1 MTPDRTTELRIRKKL
16 LHFEEN
22 LFFVAIFKPKAYY
35 YYVSNWLPYFS
46 KINSISVELFANY
59 SAIVFFTC

>member
-1 MTPDRTTELRIRKKL
+1 MRKKL

-22 LFFVAIFKPKAYY
+22 LDVFVAIFKPKAYY
-35 YYVSNWLPYFS
+35 YYVSIWLRYFS

-59 SAIVFFTC
+59 SGIVFFTC